1 MASVFPFAKP
11 AAEPATSTTEQAAK
25 PAAKVKPSTST
36 FFGYNQART
45 ISNISAHGSSITTF
59 CEKNTFLSNLM
70 CSIIEIFVH
79 VYSTIKFQ
87 GCLSFTHESAML
99 SSSRFGGVIVFM
111 TAFIEII
118 IEYQTTPDLWKEICE
133 LGKFLIFANTGANRV
148 TLGRGKEIHAVNKE
162 KNAAFL
168 KENELPQPPLSSINF
183 ERNQKIDDLGEHLP
197 APMEIFTFER
207 SHSKEL
213 LINVRRIY
221 DILKYPGPQSISNLK
236 KVQQDFNSLYKTDRE
251 IMNSAGNGGFSG
263 VHLSI
268 CQYCKQDGE
277 ILTAVFTTPFDVTD
291 LFNYQSLC
299 NGYVQYNTTKAGGEK
314 TGWITINSTEA
325 RKSKIKQAKTY
336 IILVLETINKALD
349 KSNGKTVFDEDEHV
363 YDEDDDEDVEVFY
376 EETTDETKMKV
387 RFFKDNRTDK
397 NIIKIQQINSFALH
411 VLSAI
416 VSHLILSLILEPNE
430 AYTPFA
436 PIEVGDSETSIQ
448 NLIKKIN
455 HCKSYYY
462 SNACR
467 EVTKPNVEKL
477 KTWNKS
483 QYVYGESQE
492 QNLKSSTTDEK
503 YIDTQKKLDEID
515 TSSSSGRD
523 AESNSSSA
531 AGGGAAKSNSMAFD
545 LHRYA
550 KSNSSSAAGGGGAES
565 NGMTID
571 NSAGNEEMIPPLF
584 GDMNEL
590 MKSGLS
596 ESDKKE
602 INELIKFELI
612 KLDTAKI
619 TTGKRGLDEETTSN
633 KSQRKMGGRKSKKHK
648 RKNMKKQSRRNKK
661 YTR

>member
-1 MASVFPFAKP
+1 MASVFSVA
-11 AAEPATSTTEQAAK
+11 EQAAKSEAK
-25 PAAKVKPSTST
+25 PAAKVEAKPAAKVEPSTST

-59 CEKNTFLSNLM
+59 CEKNTFLRNLM
-70 CSIIEIFVH
+70 CSIIELFVH

-168 KENELPQPPLSSINF
+168 KENELPQPHLSSINF

-213 LINVRRIY
+213 LIIVRKIY
-221 DILKYPGPQSISNLK
+221 DKLKYPGPQSISNLK
-236 KVQQDFNSLYKTDRE
+236 QVQQDFNRLSKTDRE
-251 IMNSAGNGGFSG
+251 EMNSAGNGGFSG

-277 ILTAVFTTPFDVTD
+277 ILTAVCTTPFDVTD

-299 NGYVQYNTTKAGGEK
+299 NGYVQYNTTTRGGEK
-314 TGWITINSTEA
+314 SGWMTINSTTE
-325 RKSKIKQAKTY
+325 RRTKIKQAKTY
-336 IILVLETINKALD
+336 IILVLETLNKALD
-349 KSNGKTVFDEDEHV
+349 KSNGKTVFDEDEDEHE
-363 YDEDDDEDVEVFY
+363 YDDNEDVEVFH

-387 RFFKDNRTDK
+387 RFFKDNRTNK

-416 VSHLILSLILEPNE
+416 VSHLILSLILESNE
-430 AYTPFA
+430 TYTPFA
-436 PIEVGDSETSIQ
+436 PIVGDSETSIQ

-462 SNACR
+462 SNACK
-467 EVTKPNVEKL
+467 EVTKPDVENL

-503 YIDTQKKLDEID
+503 YINSKKELDKID
-515 TSSSSGRD
+515 SSSSSGRD

-531 AGGGAAKSNSMAFD
+531 AKSNSMAFD
-545 LHRYA
+545 RIGAA

-596 ESDKKE
+596 KSDKKE

-612 KLDTAKI
+612 KLDRAKI

-633 KSQRKMGGRKSKKHK
+633 KSQRRMGGRKSKKHR
-648 RKNMKKQSRRNKK
+648 RKNLKKQSRKNKK

>member
-1 MASVFPFAKP
+1 MESVFPVAEQ
-11 AAEPATSTTEQAAK
+11 AEPAKSEEK
-25 PAAKVKPSTST
+25 PAAKVKPATST

-45 ISNISAHGSSITTF
+45 ISNISAHGSSLLTF
-59 CEKNTFLSNLM
+59 CKDKTFLRNLM
-70 CSIIEIFVH
+70 CSIIELFVH

-168 KENELPQPPLSSINF
+168 KENELPQPHLSSINF

-299 NGYVQYNTTKAGGEK
+299 NGYVQYNTTTRGGEK
-314 TGWITINSTEA
+314 TGWMTINSTQE
-325 RKSKIKQAKTY
+325 RKTKIRQAKTY
-336 IILVLETINKALD
+336 IILVLETLNKALD
-349 KSNGKTVFDEDEHV
+349 KSNGKTVFDEDEDEHE
-363 YDEDDDEDVEVFY
+363 YDDNEDVEVFH

-411 VLSAI
+411 VVSSI
-416 VSHLILSLILEPNE
+416 VSHLILSLILESNE
-430 AYTPFA
+430 TYTPFA
-436 PIEVGDSETSIQ
+436 PIVGDSETSIQ

-462 SNACR
+462 SNACK
-467 EVTKPNVEKL
+467 EVTKPDVENL

-503 YIDTQKKLDEID
+503 YINSKKELDKID
-515 TSSSSGRD
+515 SSGSSGRD

-531 AGGGAAKSNSMAFD
+531 AGGGAAKSNSMAID
-545 LHRYA
+545 RISAA

-565 NGMTID
+565 NSMTID
-571 NSAGNEEMIPPLF
+571 NSVGNEEMIPPLF

-590 MKSGLS
+590 MQSGLS
-596 ESDKKE
+596 KSDKKE

-612 KLDTAKI
+612 KLDRAKI
-619 TTGKRGLDEETTSN
+619 TTGKRGLDEEKTSDE
-633 KSQRKMGGRKSKKHK
+633 SPRKKKGGRKSKKHR
-648 RKNMKKQSRRNKK
+648 RKNLKKQSRKNKK